1 MLQVILVVLDK
12 VLSSLFWYKD
22 MARTNK
28 RGIAAKKAVQQKQ
41 AARLKGW
48 RRFEYPK
55 RKLELEE
62 AKEFGII
69 GVVTNPKWADYN
81 RFLRGRKI
89 CWETR
94 LRIDPD
100 WFRFVKTPSGGSEV
114 VTAPMTGRI
123 IKKLRKSTGRR

>member
-1 MLQVILVVLDK
+1 
-12 VLSSLFWYKD
+12 

-28 RGIAAKKAVQQKQ
+28 RGIAAKKAVAQKQ
-41 AARLKGW
+41 AARLKGG

-62 AKEFGII
+62 AKEL
-69 GVVTNPKWADYN
+69 GVVGAVTNAKGATYN
-81 RFLRGRKI
+81 RFLRGRKV

-100 WFRFVKTPSGGSEV
+100 GYRFIRTPSGGSEV
-114 VTAPMTGRI
+114 VVAPMSGWISKR
-123 IKKLRKSTGRR
+123 LRKNTKGR

>member
-1 MLQVILVVLDK
+1 
-12 VLSSLFWYKD
+12 

-41 AARLKGW
+41 AARLKGV
-48 RRFEYPK
+48 RRFSYPK
-55 RKLELEE
+55 RKLELDE
-62 AKEFGII
+62 AKDLGIV
-69 GVVTNPKWADYN
+69 GVVKNPKGTSYN

-100 WFRFVKTPSGGSEV
+100 GYRLIGTPSGGTEIV
-114 VTAPMTGRI
+114 RAPQSGWI
-123 IKKLRKSTGRR
+123 IKKLRKSTTGIG